1 MKIVHQIL
9 LLATLAILGM
19 GGAFFGLNY
28 FLSQQLTIDL
38 SQRVL
43 QDTLEG
49 DLQTFKLLL
58 KEDCGALQKVGNDLV
73 DQNSISMGGRF
84 DTVDRLWAGWKVNA
98 TIFVRDGDDFRRVS
112 TNLHSA
118 EGKRLVGTLLGKDSA
133 PYSLV
138 VQGKTFVGKASIL
151 KQEFTTIYEPMV
163 DPNGNTFGLL
173 FVGIGQ
179 DVVAGF
185 SQFSSDRIHSNLLL
199 SGLVLL
205 LTLVISQLAYAQILR
220 WVFEI
225 PTRRLRSKLEELSQG
240 GGDLTVR
247 LTGAHGKDEFSEL
260 ARMFNQF
267 LDQLTTVIRSIQN
280 SQGVSSETSEELADH
295 SRKLS
300 SAMVQI
306 GGTAAQLRKRGSQLN
321 AESQTARDLIS
332 GFQAFLTLLNDKAK
346 SEDEVL
352 GGLGLEISKLTA
364 EFQQLEERQ
373 VDLSQLTSA
382 AIQQAGAGFE
392 KMSALVVLAEQISQR
407 AERIEEVM
415 DAIQTIASQTNLLA
429 MNASIEAA
437 HAGDAGKG
445 FSVVADEIRH
455 LAESTDDQSKAIKT
469 DLLFVIKSIHG
480 MESEGQAVNDSISQM
495 SDSLASIGQGQTKT
509 IQQLRSFAEL
519 QSRFSAAFELMAE
532 KNRLLQ
538 SDRARTQTDS
548 ANVGNILSRLSA
560 LASETETGL
569 IEMETGIQQ
578 SMESVVFLSEL
589 GVKNQDASRKLLN
602 LTEKF
607 TV

>member
-1 MKIVHQIL
+1 
-9 LLATLAILGM
+9 
-19 GGAFFGLNY
+19 
-28 FLSQQLTIDL
+28 
-38 SQRVL
+38 
-43 QDTLEG
+43 
-49 DLQTFKLLL
+49 
-58 KEDCGALQKVGNDLV
+58 
-73 DQNSISMGGRF
+73 
-84 DTVDRLWAGWKVNA
+84 
-98 TIFVRDGDDFRRVS
+98 
-112 TNLHSA
+112 
-118 EGKRLVGTLLGKDSA
+118 
-133 PYSLV
+133 
-138 VQGKTFVGKASIL
+138 
-151 KQEFTTIYEPMV
+151 
-163 DPNGNTFGLL
+163 
-173 FVGIGQ
+173 
-179 DVVAGF
+179 
-185 SQFSSDRIHSNLLL
+185 
-199 SGLVLL
+199 
-205 LTLVISQLAYAQILR
+205 
-220 WVFEI
+220 
-225 PTRRLRSKLEELSQG
+225 
-240 GGDLTVR
+240 
-247 LTGAHGKDEFSEL
+247 
-260 ARMFNQF
+260 
-267 LDQLTTVIRSIQN
+267 
-280 SQGVSSETSEELADH
+280 
-295 SRKLS
+295 
-300 SAMVQI
+300 
-306 GGTAAQLRKRGSQLN
+306 
-321 AESQTARDLIS
+321 
-332 GFQAFLTLLNDKAK
+332 
-346 SEDEVL
+346 
-352 GGLGLEISKLTA
+352 
-364 EFQQLEERQ
+364 
-373 VDLSQLTSA
+373 
-382 AIQQAGAGFE
+382 
-392 KMSALVVLAEQISQR
+392 MSALVVLAEQISQR